1 MGFNSGFKG
10 LKDLMPEV
18 KYFLSE
24 VLRLYMEI
32 CGAGNS
38 YEQH

>member
-1 MGFNSGFKG
+1 MPVTGSSAGE
-10 LKDLMPEV
+10 LMPEV

-24 VLRLYMEI
+24 FLRLYTEI

-38 YEQH
+38 YE